1 VGKQKIIFSVSKYYE
16 DRVTGK
22 LFHVAVQWK
31 RSHARRTWYT
41 DARLIHSVYS
51 RHFWGIPPGGG
62 GFPPVAGDSPGG
74 GDPPRTA
81 AKWRALNLESFFL
94 GWENELQIYH
104 GNFLLMDNKRR
115 QLLVVKQRR

>member
-1 VGKQKIIFSVSKYYE
+1 VKRVGKQKIIFSVSKYYE

-22 LFHVAVQWK
+22 LFHVAVQWE

-51 RHFWGIPPGGG
+51 RHFWG
-62 GFPPVAGDSPGG
+62 FPRWWEI
-74 GDPPRTA
+74 PPRTA

>member
-1 VGKQKIIFSVSKYYE
+1 MYRCSGREATLAELGIRTQGWSIVFIPGIF
-16 DRVTGK
+16 
-22 LFHVAVQWK
+22 
-31 RSHARRTWYT
+31 
-41 DARLIHSVYS
+41 
-51 RHFWGIPPGGG
+51 G
-62 GFPPVAGDSPGG
+62 GFPPVVGF
-74 GDPPRTA
+74 PRTA